1 MTEPFDNSSYENK
14 VIVIEPIIKSG
25 EFRDFLVGSIIQLLE
40 TTGLRIQS
48 IRTEGWFIILRL
60 CDTSLNVTAIDIL
73 KKTSGISFI
82 FIGVAIEPYYD
93 TIINTVFDF
102 YSNSL
107 ISGKT
112 YLLHIKSASMSSE
125 NEKPILDQFDLE
137 FHLNS
142 ELYSKFTKSI
152 RVDNDKTAEIVICIL
167 LSVKIC
173 YISMLSI
180 RGQTI
185 IPLNYLEDAIVC
197 PIFDNVSLISLV
209 KVLDSGYI
217 PIPLF
222 FFSRRDDLKRLL
234 KVFENIISAYPIDL
248 IEIYLV
254 SIENQVTELTQKVQ
268 AYKAKKKLHN
278 LGNNSVSWL
287 IFRMTK
293 SMMTEDPIF
302 KMKMVELPLTPYAHP
317 RWLIRNVIENFRE
330 SGRTILTPL
339 LFNNGNREFEMDI
352 FKLTKKGF
360 LIDYP
365 GTDIEQR
372 IEFNQWEFKNL
383 QKEILYNSYQS
394 NSKVVKKI
402 LLRVRKDD
410 ILDVF
415 NSI

>member
-1 MTEPFDNSSYENK
+1 MTQPFDNSSYENK
-14 VIVIEPIIKSG
+14 VIVIEPTIKSS
-25 EFRDFLVGSIIQLLE
+25 EFRDFLVESTIQLLE

-48 IRTEGWFIILRL
+48 IRTEGCFIILRL
-60 CDTSLNVTAIDIL
+60 CDPSLNVIAIDIL

-82 FIGVAIEPYYD
+82 FFGVAIEPCYD
-93 TIINTVFDF
+93 TIVNTVFAF

-112 YLLHIKSASMSSE
+112 YFIHIKSASMSWE
-125 NEKPILDQFDLE
+125 DEKPILDQFDLE
-137 FHLNS
+137 FHLNN
-142 ELYSKFTKSI
+142 ELSSKFAKSI
-152 RVDNDKTAEIVICIL
+152 RVDNDKTAEIVIYIL
-167 LSVKIC
+167 LSGKIC

-180 RGQTI
+180 RGQSI
-185 IPLNYLEDAIVC
+185 IPLNYLQDAIVC

-209 KVLDSGYI
+209 KVLNSGYI

-234 KVFENIISAYPIDL
+234 KAFENIISAYPIDL
-248 IEIYLV
+248 IEIYLI

-268 AYKAKKKLHN
+268 AYEAKKKLHKV
-278 LGNNSVSWL
+278 GNNSVSWL

-317 RWLIRNVIENFRE
+317 RWLIRDVIENFRE
-330 SGRTILTPL
+330 SGRTIFTPL
-339 LFNNGNREFEMDI
+339 LFNNGTREFEVDI
-352 FKLTKKGF
+352 FELTKKGF
-360 LIDYP
+360 LIDYH
-365 GTDIEQR
+365 GTDIEQQ
-372 IEFNQWEFKNL
+372 IEFNQWEYKNF
-383 QKEILYNSYQS
+383 QKEILYNSYPS

-402 LLRVRKDD
+402 VLRVRKDD
-410 ILDVF
+410 ILDIF